1 MLYSDFKVVQFFPN
15 SLPPP
20 LKKGYTILCEMWTR
34 SDPVTE
40 GKTWRLRVTS
50 SQEDLPL
57 CEGEEEEEGEGDE
70 EKEREREKVAE
81 VSITT
86 EFYLK
91 EIRDYCLPDRDSM
104 MFRYSLKAKQEC
116 PITVQLTTS
125 KKDAHINLEVR
136 SLPVHTSLSQYSY
149 ILLCQVK
156 NLENPQI
163 QQTLFH

>member
-1 MLYSDFKVVQFFPN
+1 MLYKVVQFFPN

-57 CEGEEEEEGEGDE
+57 CEGQEEEEEEEGEGDE
-70 EKEREREKVAE
+70 EKEKEREKVAE

-91 EIRDYCLPDRDSM
+91 EIRDYCLPDRDSV

-125 KKDAHINLEVR
+125 KKDAHVNLEVMVYG
-136 SLPVHTSLSQYSY
+136 SLPVCTSLSQ
-149 ILLCQVK
+149 
-156 NLENPQI
+156 
-163 QQTLFH
+163 